1 MFREGGAFE
10 QTHGVSTG
18 SPHAP
23 RISAVFRETERVT
36 PLELFFDL
44 VFVLAITQC
53 TALMADDP
61 TWAGLARGLLVLGVL
76 WWAWVGYA
84 WLTSVLDPEEGGVRL
99 VMFVAMAALLVVALC
114 VPGAFG
120 DDALLFACAYG
131 VVRFSQIGLFLIAS
145 RDNPALRQSV
155 LGLAGGT
162 AVGVGLIVVAAGLD
176 GWAQTLVWALALAL
190 DMAEPFFFG
199 SEGWSL
205 EHPGHFAE
213 RHGLIVIIALG
224 ESIVAIGIG
233 AGVAVD
239 AGVVA
244 AATLGIAGAA
254 ALWWLYFDVVAL
266 VAERSL
272 ARLPAGRERNE
283 RGRDSYSYLHFPMV
297 AGIVLLALGL
307 KKTVAGVEDEL
318 GTVVASAMFGGAA
331 IYLLAHVAFRLR
343 NIGTVNRQRLVC
355 AVALLAFIPLAARVP
370 ALAALTILT
379 AALCGLVALEAVRFA
394 EARARVRRKLAE
406 ESATH

>member
-1 MFREGGAFE
+1 M
-10 QTHGVSTG
+10 STG
-18 SPHAP
+18 SPRAA

-76 WWAWVGYA
+76 WWSWVGYA

-131 VVRFSQIGLFLIAS
+131 VVRFSQIALFLIAS
-145 RDNPALRQSV
+145 RENPGLRQSV

-162 AVGVGLIVVAAGLD
+162 AVGVGLLLAASGLD
-176 GWAQTLVWALALAL
+176 GWAQGLVWALALAL
-190 DMAEPFFFG
+190 DMAEPYFFG

-213 RHGLIVIIALG
+213 RHGLIIIIALG

-239 AGVVA
+239 VGVVA
-244 AATLGIAGAA
+244 AATLGIAAAA

-307 KKTVAGVEDEL
+307 KKTVGDVEYDL
-318 GTVVASAMFGGAA
+318 GTVVASAMLGGAA

-343 NIGTVNRQRLVC
+343 NIGSLNRQRLVC
-355 AVALLAFIPLAARVP
+355 AITLVALIPLLARIPALLALA
-370 ALAALTILT
+370 ILT

-394 EARARVRRKLAE
+394 EARARVRQRLAE
-406 ESATH
+406 ESAPH

>member
-1 MFREGGAFE
+1 
-10 QTHGVSTG
+10 VSTG
-18 SPHAP
+18 SPRAP

-76 WWAWVGYA
+76 WWSWVGYA

-162 AVGVGLIVVAAGLD
+162 AVGVGLIVAASALD
-176 GWAQTLVWALALAL
+176 GWTQGLVWALALAL

-213 RHGLIVIIALG
+213 RHGLILIIALG
-224 ESIVAIGIG
+224 ESIVAIGVG

-272 ARLPAGRERNE
+272 AGLPAGRERNE

-307 KKTVAGVEDEL
+307 KKTVADVEHEL
-318 GTVVASAMFGGAA
+318 GTVVVSAMLGGAA

-343 NIGTVNRQRLVC
+343 NIGTLNRQRLVC
-355 AVALLAFIPLAARVP
+355 AVALVALIPLLARIP
-370 ALAALTILT
+370 ALVALAILT
-379 AALCGLVALEAVRFA
+379 GTLCGLVALEAVRFA
-394 EARARVRRKLAE
+394 EARAQVRQRLAK

>member
-1 MFREGGAFE
+1 
-10 QTHGVSTG
+10 
-18 SPHAP
+18 
-23 RISAVFRETERVT
+23 VFRETERVT

-61 TWAGLARGLLVLGVL
+61 TWAGLGRGLLVLGVL
-76 WWAWVGYA
+76 WWSWVGYA

-162 AVGVGLIVVAAGLD
+162 AVGVGLIVAASALD
-176 GWAQTLVWALALAL
+176 GWAQGLVWALALAL

-239 AGVVA
+239 VGVVA
-244 AATLGIAGAA
+244 AATLGIAAAA

-272 ARLPAGRERNE
+272 AGLPAGRERNE

-307 KKTVAGVEDEL
+307 KKTVGDVEHEL
-318 GTVVASAMFGGAA
+318 GTVVASAMLGGAA

-343 NIGTVNRQRLVC
+343 NIGSLNRQRLVC
-355 AVALLAFIPLAARVP
+355 AIALVALIPLLARIPALLALA
-370 ALAALTILT
+370 ILT

-394 EARARVRRKLAE
+394 EARARVRQRLAE
-406 ESATH
+406 ESAAR

>member
-1 MFREGGAFE
+1 M
-10 QTHGVSTG
+10 
-18 SPHAP
+18 
-23 RISAVFRETERVT
+23 FRETERVT

-76 WWAWVGYA
+76 WWSWVGYA

-213 RHGLIVIIALG
+213 RHGLILIIALG
-224 ESIVAIGIG
+224 ESIVAIGVG

-307 KKTVAGVEDEL
+307 KKTVADVEHEL
-318 GTVVASAMFGGAA
+318 GTVVASAMLGGAA

-343 NIGTVNRQRLVC
+343 NIGSLNRQRLVC
-355 AVALLAFIPLAARVP
+355 AVALVALIPLFARIP
-370 ALAALTILT
+370 ALLALAILT

-394 EARARVRRKLAE
+394 EARARVRQRLAK

>member
-1 MFREGGAFE
+1 
-10 QTHGVSTG
+10 VSTE
-18 SPHAP
+18 SPRGP
-23 RISAVFRETERVT
+23 RLTAVRRQTERVT

-76 WWAWVGYA
+76 WWSWVGYA

-162 AVGVGLIVVAAGLD
+162 AVGVGLIVAASALD
-176 GWAQTLVWALALAL
+176 GWPQGLVWALALAL

-213 RHGLIVIIALG
+213 RHGLILIIALG
-224 ESIVAIGIG
+224 ESIVAIGVG

-272 ARLPAGRERNE
+272 AGLPAGRERNE

-307 KKTVAGVEDEL
+307 KKTVADVEHEL
-318 GTVVASAMFGGAA
+318 GTVVASAMLGGAA

-343 NIGTVNRQRLVC
+343 NIGTLNRQRLVC
-355 AVALLAFIPLAARVP
+355 AVALVALIPLLARIP
-370 ALAALTILT
+370 ALVALAILT
-379 AALCGLVALEAVRFA
+379 GTLCGLVALEAVRFA
-394 EARARVRRKLAE
+394 EARAQVRQRLAK

>member
-1 MFREGGAFE
+1 M
-10 QTHGVSTG
+10 
-18 SPHAP
+18 
-23 RISAVFRETERVT
+23 SAVFRETERVT

-76 WWAWVGYA
+76 WWSWVGYA

-162 AVGVGLIVVAAGLD
+162 AVGVGLIVAASALD
-176 GWAQTLVWALALAL
+176 GWAQGLVWAVALAL

-213 RHGLIVIIALG
+213 RHGLILIIALG
-224 ESIVAIGIG
+224 ESIVAIGVG
-233 AGVAVD
+233 AGTEVD

-244 AATLGIAGAA
+244 AATLGIAIAA
-254 ALWWLYFDVVAL
+254 AIWWLYFDVISML
-266 VAERSL
+266 AERSL
-272 ARLPAGRERNE
+272 TQLPPGRERNE
-283 RGRDSYSYLHFPMV
+283 LARDTYSYLHFPMV
-297 AGIVLLALGL
+297 AGIVLVALGL
-307 KKTVAGVEDEL
+307 KKTLADVGAEL
-318 GTVVASAMFGGAA
+318 DVVIATAMLGGSAL
-331 IYLLAHVAFRLR
+331 YLLAHVAHRLR
-343 NIGTVNRQRLVC
+343 NIGTVNWHRLVA
-355 AVALLAFIPLAARVP
+355 AVAALALIPVAVEIP
-370 ALAALTILT
+370 ALATV
-379 AALCGLVALEAVRFA
+379 AALALMLWVLIGLEAVRFA
-394 EARARVRRKLAE
+394 GSRERARSSLAE
-406 ESATH
+406 EGAAH

>member
-1 MFREGGAFE
+1 M
-10 QTHGVSTG
+10 
-18 SPHAP
+18 
-23 RISAVFRETERVT
+23 SAVFRETDRVT

-76 WWAWVGYA
+76 WWSWVGYA

-99 VMFVAMAALLVVALC
+99 VMFLAMAALLVVALC

-162 AVGVGLIVVAAGLD
+162 AVGVGLIVAASALD
-176 GWAQTLVWALALAL
+176 VWAQGLVWALALAL

-205 EHPGHFAE
+205 EHPAHFAE
-213 RHGLIVIIALG
+213 RHGLILIIALG
-224 ESIVAIGIG
+224 ESIVAIGVG
-233 AGVAVD
+233 AGTEVD

-244 AATLGIAGAA
+244 AATLGIAIAA
-254 ALWWLYFDVVAL
+254 AIWWLYFDVISML
-266 VAERSL
+266 AERSL
-272 ARLPAGRERNE
+272 TQLPPGRERNE
-283 RGRDSYSYLHFPMV
+283 LARDTYSYLHFPMV
-297 AGIVLLALGL
+297 AGIVFGALGL
-307 KKTVAGVEDEL
+307 KKTLADVGAEL
-318 GTVVASAMFGGAA
+318 DVVIATAMLGGTAL
-331 IYLLAHVAFRLR
+331 YLLAHVAHRLR
-343 NIGTVNRQRLVC
+343 NIGTLNWHRLVV
-355 AVALLAFIPLAARVP
+355 AVATLALIPVAVEIP
-370 ALAALTILT
+370 ALATVGAL
-379 AALCGLVALEAVRFA
+379 ALLLWVLIGLEAVRFA
-394 EARARVRRKLAE
+394 GSREQARSSLAE
-406 ESATH
+406 EGAAH

>member
-1 MFREGGAFE
+1 MFREVGAFE
-10 QTHGVSTG
+10 QTHGVSTD
-18 SPHAP
+18 SPRAP

-307 KKTVAGVEDEL
+307 KKTVARRRARAG
-318 GTVVASAMFGGAA
+318 
-331 IYLLAHVAFRLR
+331 HRRRLR
-343 NIGTVNRQRLVC
+343 DVRRCGDLPARTRRLP
-355 AVALLAFIPLAARVP
+355 AAKHRHGEPSAARLRRRAARVHP
-370 ALAALTILT
+370 ARRP
-379 AALCGLVALEAVRFA
+379 CPG
-394 EARARVRRKLAE
+394 ARWHSR
-406 ESATH
+406 S